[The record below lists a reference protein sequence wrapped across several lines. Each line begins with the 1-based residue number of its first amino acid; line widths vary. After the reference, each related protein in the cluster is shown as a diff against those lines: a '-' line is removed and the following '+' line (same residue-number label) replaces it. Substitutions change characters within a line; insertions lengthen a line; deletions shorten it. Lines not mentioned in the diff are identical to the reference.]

1 MRYVLLFFLGLTACS
16 PGDKTAKVTGK
27 DGKDGYSVVTM
38 TKTETSLCSS
48 AGGVE
53 VLLALDLD
61 RSLTFSSSD
70 IVQSQFVVCNGSAG
84 VNGTNGINGK
94 DGTNGV
100 NGTNGSNG
108 LDGQSCTVSKVGA
121 AATISCGSNTVVVSD
136 GTNGLNGND
145 GAAGA
150 KGDKGDKG
158 VKGDKGDDGDMPS
171 GIFITEIVRPCGN
184 EFPNDEIFLRLS
196 TGSLLA
202 LYDGGADQDRLVLL
216 APGNYITTDRSKNLT
231 CRFTVTANNQLTNE
245 RVE

>member
-1 MRYVLLFFLGLTACS
+1 
-16 PGDKTAKVTGK
+16 
-27 DGKDGYSVVTM
+27 M
-38 TKTETSLCSS
+38 TKTETDLCS

-84 VNGTNGINGK
+84 VNGTNGINGT

-100 NGTNGSNG
+100 DGSNGLDGKDGADGKDGRDG

-158 VKGDKGDDGDMPS
+158 DKGVKGDKGDDGDMPS
-171 GIFITEIVRPCGN
+171 GIFITEIVRPCGD

-216 APGNYITTDRSKNLT
+216 APGNYITTDRSKTHT
-231 CRFTVTANNQLTNE
+231 CRFTVTSGNQITND